1 MKTRF
6 DSSNQEKP
14 KDELGKES
22 RDVTGSTGCMYVLTV
37 IFTGAIILVGL
48 LWLIAV
54 FSDGEPQCNLPW
66 APK

>member
-6 DSSNQEKP
+6 DSSNQEKA
-14 KDELGKES
+14 KDELEKKS

-66 APK
+66 TPK